1 MSRLDRSSSYRTGKY
16 EMLERICGED
26 LWIRFN
32 HGRYMKVWRIGYPY
46 VYCSVI
52 DDAGYDYSDLFNT
65 LYECSIDELI
75 ADLESDYRKI
85 KIDIINID
93 IPIEIV
99 STEDIAEMAI
109 AGKL

>member
-1 MSRLDRSSSYRTGKY
+1 MSRLDRIPSYYAGKC

-52 DDAGYDYSDLFNT
+52 DGNGYDYSDLFNT
-65 LYECSIDELI
+65 LYGSLDELI
-75 ADLESDYRKI
+75 EDLERDYRKI
-85 KIDIINID
+85 KIDVINID
-93 IPIEIV
+93 TPVEIV